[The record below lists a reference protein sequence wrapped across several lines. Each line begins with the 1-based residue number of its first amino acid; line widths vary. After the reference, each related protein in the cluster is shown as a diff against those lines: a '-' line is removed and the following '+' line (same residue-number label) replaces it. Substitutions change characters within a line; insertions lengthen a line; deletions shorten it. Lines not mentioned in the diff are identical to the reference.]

1 MLSLLS
7 SIFPLLTVW
16 LLLIHAENFMTG
28 LKVVFDRERS
38 VLGWHEFDCKFI
50 IIALIKTRKRESL
63 QLIDQLQYYDRPV
76 LD

>member
-1 MLSLLS
+1 
-7 SIFPLLTVW
+7 LLTVW

-50 IIALIKTRKRESL
+50 DHHSTNPSKKERNVCNSLINCSMID
-63 QLIDQLQYYDRPV
+63 QCLID
-76 LD
+76 